1 MGSLLDSGLRRNDGV
16 GVSGLYG
23 LGCGTA
29 YEVGPDPASLVDTS
43 GVGFRIGGH
52 CGGRTLLLGGSYGT
66 GT

>member
-1 MGSLLDSGLRRNDGV
+1 MGSLLDSGLRPNDGV

-29 YEVGPDPASLVDTS
+29 YEVGVGPASLVDTF
-43 GVGFRIGGH
+43 GVGLRIGGH
-52 CGGRTLLLGGSYGT
+52 CGGWTLLLGGSYGA